1 MKMRPSIGKCFFLI
15 LSSFRFSREGGCKL
29 PYALGQARGPQN
41 NNLVGHTAMDK
52 KKEKKEKDNE
62 RKKKIL
68 VVEDDPFLSDIYYTR
83 LKETDFETD
92 VAYTGDECWQK
103 LKDKKYDL
111 MVLDIVLP
119 GMDGWEIMA
128 KIREIREN
136 GGPEGEYMENLKVI
150 ILSNLGLKEE
160 IQKGLRLGADSF
172 LLKAHFTPTQV
183 VDEIQKIIK

>member
-1 MKMRPSIGKCFFLI
+1 
-15 LSSFRFSREGGCKL
+15 
-29 PYALGQARGPQN
+29 
-41 NNLVGHTAMDK
+41 MDK
-52 KKEKKEKDNE
+52 KTNGKKEAKSDKGMK
-62 RKKKIL
+62 RIL
-68 VVEDDPFLSDIYYTR
+68 IVEDDPFLSDIYCTK

-92 VAYTGDECWQK
+92 IAYTGDECWQK
-103 LKDKKYDL
+103 LKEKKYDL

-136 GGPEGEYMENLKVI
+136 GGPEGEYMENLKII

-183 VDEIQKIIK
+183 VEEIIKIIK

>member
-1 MKMRPSIGKCFFLI
+1 
-15 LSSFRFSREGGCKL
+15 
-29 PYALGQARGPQN
+29 
-41 NNLVGHTAMDK
+41 MDK
-52 KKEKKEKDNE
+52 KTNGKKETKSDKGMK
-62 RKKKIL
+62 RIL
-68 VVEDDPFLSDIYYTR
+68 IVEDDPFLSDIYYTK

-92 VAYTGDECWQK
+92 MAYTGDECWQK
-103 LKDKKYDL
+103 LKEKKYDL

-136 GGPEGEYMENLKVI
+136 GGPEGEYMENLKII

-183 VDEIQKIIK
+183 VEEIIKIIK